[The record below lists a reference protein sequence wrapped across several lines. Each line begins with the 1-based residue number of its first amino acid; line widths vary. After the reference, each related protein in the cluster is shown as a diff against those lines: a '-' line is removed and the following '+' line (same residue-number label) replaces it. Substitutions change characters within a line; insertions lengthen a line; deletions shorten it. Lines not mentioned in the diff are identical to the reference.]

1 MKCEICDREFVNSE
15 QVKLHIERDH
25 PLDER
30 GGDEELEMPDLI
42 DEPADEQVPAVTPV
56 R

>member
-1 MKCEICDREFVNSE
+1 MKCEICDREFANSE
-15 QVKLHIERDH
+15 EVKLHIERDH

-30 GGDEELEMPDLI
+30 GDDELEKPDLI
-42 DEPADEQVPAVTPV
+42 DEPAQEQVPVVTPV

>member
-1 MKCEICDREFVNSE
+1 MKCEICDREFANTE
-15 QVKLHIERDH
+15 EVKLHIEREH

-30 GGDEELEMPDLI
+30 DDDKLEKPDLI
-42 DEPADEQVPAVTPV
+42 DEPAEEQVPVVTPV